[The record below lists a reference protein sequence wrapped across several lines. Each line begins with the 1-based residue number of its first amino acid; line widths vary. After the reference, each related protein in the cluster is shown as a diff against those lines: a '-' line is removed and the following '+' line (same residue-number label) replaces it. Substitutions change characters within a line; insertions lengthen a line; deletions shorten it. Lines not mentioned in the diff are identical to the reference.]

1 MLMAEEVV
9 MAGMLVVLAQVL
21 AMILALVLV
30 MAVQEGCMG
39 VGQVIVVAVVII
51 LIPGRHSP

>member
-1 MLMAEEVV
+1 MAEEVV